1 MFLVLLNRLIFGMCK
16 SHKQIY
22 YNLKTNKMKHEKTF
36 ISTLDKVT
44 KYTPI
49 IYVPFFIWVFTQ
61 IIINL

>member
-1 MFLVLLNRLIFGMCK
+1 
-16 SHKQIY
+16 
-22 YNLKTNKMKHEKTF
+22 MKHEKTF